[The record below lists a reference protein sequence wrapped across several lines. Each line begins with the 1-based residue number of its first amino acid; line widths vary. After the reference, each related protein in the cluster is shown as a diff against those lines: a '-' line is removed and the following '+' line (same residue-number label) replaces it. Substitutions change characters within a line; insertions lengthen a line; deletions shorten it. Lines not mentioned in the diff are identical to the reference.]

1 MASEGRGL
9 FQDTA
14 VDGVRVRYWTPFR
27 VSWALP
33 YINMVHLITNGMLSS
48 RLDIRFRV
56 FPYTYQIYTRKVV
69 CPSMHVYSQ
78 PVVYPADSKWAEYK
92 WKMIVQG
99 EHKVFPW
106 LQTFITRKLR
116 EIQTFFLPLLK
127 LVSKILCHLFILY
140 IYIYIQGVP
149 GGMCQTSGECSLG

>member
-1 MASEGRGL
+1 
-9 FQDTA
+9 
-14 VDGVRVRYWTPFR
+14 
-27 VSWALP
+27 
-33 YINMVHLITNGMLSS
+33 
-48 RLDIRFRV
+48 
-56 FPYTYQIYTRKVV
+56 
-69 CPSMHVYSQ
+69 MHVYSQ

-127 LVSKILCHLFILY
+127 LVSKILCHLFI
-140 IYIYIQGVP
+140 
-149 GGMCQTSGECSLG
+149 